1 MGDFCNAVVEFQ
13 RGVFVADRATTS
25 SLMRGESKGD
35 WPYDETLGCQPYVFN
50 LRLYKCTDK

>member
-13 RGVFVADRATTS
+13 RGVFVTNRATTS

-35 WPYDETLGCQPYVFN
+35 WPNDETLGFQPYVFN
-50 LRLYKCTDK
+50 LRMYK